1 MQEISE
7 TVASLAEVL
16 LRRSWPESWTKIE
29 SDYSS
34 THERSAFIGRV
45 RSVGSD
51 AALETVEKMEAISV
65 SWDRSRLIRLIASEA
80 EFRDF
85 PVAQMPSLKRLCAQW
100 YEGGPPLLSTTRT
113 ADGWSIDAQ
122 AVVLTTV
129 LSLRWASEIV
139 HDGDYG
145 WIFGPEL
152 TNPAA
157 VVLSRISDNLNW
169 ITPVCAQAGVSSA
182 QMAYCPDFVLGWT
195 VIEPF

>member
-1 MQEISE
+1 MQEFPE

-16 LRRSWPESWTKIE
+16 LWHSWPESWTKIG
-29 SDYSS
+29 SDYVFA
-34 THERSAFIGRV
+34 HERSRFVDQARSIG
-45 RSVGSD
+45 ST
-51 AALETVEKMEAISV
+51 AALETVEKMESISV
-65 SWDRSRLIRLIASEA
+65 SWDRARLYRLIASEA

-85 PVAQMPSLKRLCAQW
+85 PEAQMASLKRLCTQW
-100 YEGGPPLLSTTRT
+100 HEGGPSLLSTART
-113 ADGWSIDAQ
+113 ATGWPMDAQ
-122 AVVLTTV
+122 SVVLAAT

-152 TNPAA
+152 ANPAA
-157 VVLSRISDNLNW
+157 VVLSRFSASLNW

-195 VIEPF
+195 VIGPF